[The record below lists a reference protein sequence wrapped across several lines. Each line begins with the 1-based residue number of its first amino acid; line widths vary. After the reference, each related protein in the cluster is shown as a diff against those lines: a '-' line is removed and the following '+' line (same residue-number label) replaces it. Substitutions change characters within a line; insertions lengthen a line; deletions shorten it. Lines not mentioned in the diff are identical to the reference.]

1 VWRIINGPAVLV
13 AYHLYAGPDS
23 TVPQIPGVS
32 RRCEFSPEI
41 CITLAHQ
48 HYIIGLPLDK
58 AIAEIEFFWGLK
70 LRKSKADAILNR
82 VARQWLPEFEALCD
96 LLASSA
102 VVHAD
107 ETSWSINS
115 VWASLSE
122 TARITVFGCH
132 KDG

>member
-13 AYHLYAGPDS
+13 AYHIYAGPDS

-70 LRKSKADAILNR
+70 LRKSKADAMLNR
-82 VARQWLPEFEALCD
+82 LARQWLPEFEALCD